1 MMISLQDSD
10 PVIRNYM
17 IKHSL
22 PQIYKALLAG
32 LCISC
37 PEDPLLFIEEKILSI
52 LEDHDFEICWHTFID
67 KDKQISSLAR
77 GIVYDIFGNPEDSLC
92 PSHLLE
98 KAYSCYRTSLTKMCF
113 TGWKGYIS
121 KKKLKAARLLE
132 RMEEAEMYHKQ
143 RRIKLAFIKWTAWVQ
158 FRKRRKNDAVRKLQ
172 KVQESVHCRNFITAW
187 RHVVQDAK
195 RTKEYFK
202 KLERDLQES
211 QISGRPQSDGQDRLS
226 LLPNKL
232 SLKIFQS
239 LGVRELLKCAQLCRS
254 WKAIAQISSLWTEI
268 DFSLEAS
275 WITDQTVE
283 RILRVHRVYVISVNL
298 CGCTLVQESSF
309 RRISKLTLTS
319 LKNSYIFDVI
329 KNMIRTMLLFFFFKG
344 QCRNLQELDLSECSH
359 LNDEN
364 MKMILEGCRSLL
376 HLNLAFTHITNAT
389 LRVLSRCCLTL
400 RSLSL
405 AYCTS
410 FSDKGLQYL
419 STGKGCHRLTYL
431 DLSGCSQISVDGF
444 KYVAEACSTL
454 QRIVL
459 DDLPTLTDTCVQVLV
474 AKCRMLTAISIL
486 DSPYL
491 SDVAFKTFAEVI
503 SLTKVQIEGNNRM
516 TDSGLK
522 ALCRSCLK
530 LSEVQVSDCTRM
542 TDASLKS
549 LGSLTKLC
557 NLNISGC
564 IKVTDMGIHYIT
576 EGASAVELRDL
587 DLSYCPKLTDLSLK
601 RITQKCNKLTQLSV
615 CFCENLTDNGFECLD
630 ICASLISLD
639 ITGCKIHD
647 KGLAAL
653 GTNHSLRKLTASEC
667 VFITDNGI
675 KMFCQNC
682 KKLAL
687 LDVCQCE
694 RLSDRAIKALSF
706 FCRTIATVRIAGCPK
721 LTDTAVKYLTRV
733 GHFLKELD
741 VSGCPLLTDR
751 TPSFLLCSCLQLRS
765 ISMLYCKNIS
775 KQAALK
781 LQHRVQHW
789 KHSNDDAPY
798 SQD

>member
-1 MMISLQDSD
+1 M
-10 PVIRNYM
+10 
-17 IKHSL
+17 
-22 PQIYKALLAG
+22 
-32 LCISC
+32 
-37 PEDPLLFIEEKILSI
+37 
-52 LEDHDFEICWHTFID
+52 
-67 KDKQISSLAR
+67 
-77 GIVYDIFGNPEDSLC
+77 
-92 PSHLLE
+92 
-98 KAYSCYRTSLTKMCF
+98 
-113 TGWKGYIS
+113 
-121 KKKLKAARLLE
+121 KL
-132 RMEEAEMYHKQ
+132 
-143 RRIKLAFIKWTAWVQ
+143 
-158 FRKRRKNDAVRKLQ
+158 
-172 KVQESVHCRNFITAW
+172 
-187 RHVVQDAK
+187 
-195 RTKEYFK
+195 
-202 KLERDLQES
+202 
-211 QISGRPQSDGQDRLS
+211 
-226 LLPNKL
+226 
-232 SLKIFQS
+232 
-239 LGVRELLKCAQLCRS
+239 
-254 WKAIAQISSLWTEI
+254 
-268 DFSLEAS
+268 
-275 WITDQTVE
+275 
-283 RILRVHRVYVISVNL
+283 
-298 CGCTLVQESSF
+298 
-309 RRISKLTLTS
+309 
-319 LKNSYIFDVI
+319 
-329 KNMIRTMLLFFFFKG
+329 
-344 QCRNLQELDLSECSH
+344 
-359 LNDEN
+359 
-364 MKMILEGCRSLL
+364 ILEGCRSLL

-389 LRVLSRCCLTL
+389 IRVLSRRCLML

-444 KYVAEACSTL
+444 TYVAEACSTL
-454 QRIVL
+454 QQIVL
-459 DDLPTLTDTCVQVLV
+459 DNLPTLTDICVQVLV
-474 AKCRMLTAISIL
+474 SKCRMLTAISLL

-491 SDVAFKTFAEVI
+491 SDVAFKTMAEVI
-503 SLTKVQIEGNNRM
+503 SLTKIQIEGNNRM
-516 TDSGLK
+516 TDSSLK
-522 ALCRSCLK
+522 ALCRSSLK
-530 LSEVQVSDCTRM
+530 LSEVQMSDCTRM

-564 IKVTDMGIHYIT
+564 IKVTDIGIHYII
-576 EGASAVELRDL
+576 EGASAVKLREL

-601 RITQKCNKLTQLSV
+601 RITQNKLTHLSV

-630 ICASLISLD
+630 NCASLVSLD

-675 KMFCQNC
+675 KMFCQKCNR
-682 KKLAL
+682 LEL
-687 LDVCQCE
+687 LDVCQCVC
-694 RLSDRAIKALSF
+694 LSDRAIKALSF

-741 VSGCPLLTDR
+741 VSDCPLLTDR
-751 TPSFLLCSCLQLRS
+751 TPSFLLCSCPQLRS

>member
-1 MMISLQDSD
+1 MMTSLQDSD
-10 PVIRNYM
+10 PVIRDYM

-32 LCISC
+32 LCVSC
-37 PEDPLLFIEEKILSI
+37 PEDPLHFIEEKILSI
-52 LEDHDFEICWHTFID
+52 LEDQDCEICWHTFID
-67 KDKQISSLAR
+67 EDKQISSLAG
-77 GIVYDIFGNPEDSLC
+77 GIVYDMFGNPEDSLC

-98 KAYSCYRTSLTKMCF
+98 KAYSCYRTNLFKMCF
-113 TGWKGYIS
+113 MGWKSYIS
-121 KKKLKAARLLE
+121 MKKMKAARLLE
-132 RMEEAEMYHKQ
+132 RMEETEMYHKQ

-158 FRKRRKNDAVRKLQ
+158 FRKQRQNDALRKLQ
-172 KVQESVHCRNFITAW
+172 KVQESVHCRNTITAW

-195 RTKEYFK
+195 RAKEYFK
-202 KLERDLQES
+202 RLERDIQES
-211 QISGRPQSDGQDRLS
+211 QNSEIPQGDGQDRLS

-239 LGVRELLKCAQLCRS
+239 LGVRDLLKCALVCHS
-254 WKAIAQISSLWTEI
+254 WKAITQISSLWTEI
-268 DFSLEAS
+268 DFSPEAS
-275 WITDQTVE
+275 WIIDRTVE

-298 CGCTLVQESSF
+298 CGCTLVQKSSF
-309 RRISKLTLTS
+309 RRISKFTLIS
-319 LKNSYIFDVI
+319 LKRSC
-329 KNMIRTMLLFFFFKG
+329 LFCFVFVKKG
-344 QCRNLQELDLSECSH
+344 QCKNLQELDISECPN

-364 MKMILEGCRSLL
+364 MKMILEGCHSLL

-389 LRVLSRCCLTL
+389 IRVLSRCCLML

-419 STGKGCHRLTYL
+419 TTEKGCHRLNYL

-444 KYVAEACSTL
+444 RYVAEACSSL
-454 QRIVL
+454 QQIVL
-459 DDLPTLTDTCVQVLV
+459 DDLPTLTDTCVQVLMS
-474 AKCRMLTAISIL
+474 KCHALTAISLL

-491 SDVAFKTFAEVI
+491 SDVTFKTIAEEI
-503 SLTKVQIEGNNRM
+503 SLTKIQIEGNNRM
-516 TDSGLK
+516 MDSSLK
-522 ALCRSCLK
+522 ALCRSSLK
-530 LSEVQVSDCTRM
+530 LSEVQMSDCTRM

-576 EGASAVELRDL
+576 EGLSAVELREL
-587 DLSYCPKLTDLSLK
+587 DLSYCPKLTDLSLT
-601 RITQKCNKLTQLSV
+601 RITQKCSNLTNLSV

-630 ICASLISLD
+630 SCASLISLD

-653 GTNHSLRKLTASEC
+653 GTNHSMRKLTAAEC

-675 KMFCQNC
+675 KMFCQLC
-682 KKLAL
+682 HRLEL
-687 LDVCQCE
+687 LDVCHCVC
-694 RLSDRAIKALSF
+694 LSDRAIKALSF

-721 LTDTAVKYLTRV
+721 MTDTAVKYLTRV

-751 TPSFLLCSCLQLRS
+751 TPSFLLCSCTQLRS

-781 LQHRVQHW
+781 LQRRVQHW
-789 KHSNDDAPY
+789 KYSNNDSPY
-798 SQD
+798 SLD

>member
-10 PVIRNYM
+10 PVIRDYM

-37 PEDPLLFIEEKILSI
+37 PEDPLHFIEEKILSM

-67 KDKQISSLAR
+67 KDKQISSLAG

-113 TGWKGYIS
+113 TGWKSYIS

-132 RMEEAEMYHKQ
+132 RMEDAEMYHKQ

-158 FRKRRKNDAVRKLQ
+158 FRKQRQNDAVRKLQ
-172 KVQESVHCRNFITAW
+172 KVQESVHCRNIITAW

-195 RTKEYFK
+195 RAKEYFK
-202 KLERDLQES
+202 RLERDIQES
-211 QISGRPQSDGQDRLS
+211 QNSEISHGDGQDRLS
-226 LLPNKL
+226 LLPNRL

-239 LGVRELLKCAQLCRS
+239 LGVRELLKCSQVCRS

-268 DFSLEAS
+268 DFSPEAS

-309 RRISKLTLTS
+309 RRIS
-319 LKNSYIFDVI
+319 
-329 KNMIRTMLLFFFFKG
+329 
-344 QCRNLQELDLSECSH
+344 QCRNLQELDLSECPH

-364 MKMILEGCRSLL
+364 MKVILEGCRSLL

-389 LRVLSRCCLTL
+389 VRVLSRCCLTL

-405 AYCTS
+405 AYCRC

-419 STGKGCHRLTYL
+419 TTGKGCHRLTYL

-444 KYVAEACSTL
+444 TYVAEACSSL
-454 QRIVL
+454 QQIVL
-459 DDLPTLTDTCVQVLV
+459 DNLPTLTDICVQVLMS
-474 AKCRMLTAISIL
+474 KCRVLTVISLL
-486 DSPYL
+486 DSPYI
-491 SDVAFKTFAEVI
+491 SDVAFKTMAEVRL
-503 SLTKVQIEGNNRM
+503 SLTKIQIEDNNRM
-516 TDSGLK
+516 TDSSLK
-522 ALCRSCLK
+522 ALCRSSLK
-530 LSEVQVSDCTRM
+530 LSEVQMSDCTRM

-564 IKVTDMGIHYIT
+564 IKVTDMGIYYIT
-576 EGASAVELRDL
+576 EGPSAVELREL

-601 RITQKCNKLTQLSV
+601 RITQKCSKLTHLSV

-630 ICASLISLD
+630 NCASLVSLD
-639 ITGCKIHD
+639 ITGCKIND
-647 KGLAAL
+647 KGLAGL
-653 GTNHSLRKLTASEC
+653 GTNHSLRKLTATEC

-675 KMFCQNC
+675 KMFCRQC
-682 KKLAL
+682 HRLEL
-687 LDVCQCE
+687 LDVCQCVC
-694 RLSDRAIKALSF
+694 LSDRAIKALSF

-721 LTDTAVKYLTRV
+721 MTDTAVKYLTRV

-751 TPSFLLCSCLQLRS
+751 TPSFLLCSCPQLRS

-789 KHSNDDAPY
+789 KHSNDGAPY
-798 SQD
+798 SLD

>member
-1 MMISLQDSD
+1 MMTSFQDSD
-10 PVIRNYM
+10 PIIRDYL

-32 LCISC
+32 LCVSC
-37 PEDPLLFIEEKILSI
+37 PEDPLHFIEEKILLI
-52 LEDHDFEICWHTFID
+52 LEDQDFEICWHTFID
-67 KDKQISSLAR
+67 KDKQISSLAG

-92 PSHLLE
+92 LSHLLE

-113 TGWKGYIS
+113 RGWKSYIS
-121 KKKLKAARLLE
+121 KKKMKAARLVE

-158 FRKRRKNDAVRKLQ
+158 FHKQRQNDALRKLQ
-172 KVQESVHCRNFITAW
+172 KVQDSVHCRNTITAW
-187 RHVVQDAK
+187 RRVVQDAK
-195 RTKEYFK
+195 RAKEYFK
-202 KLERDLQES
+202 RLERDIQENQNS
-211 QISGRPQSDGQDRLS
+211 EIPLGDGQDRLS

-239 LGVRELLKCAQLCRS
+239 LGVRDLLKCAQVCHS
-254 WKAIAQISSLWTEI
+254 WKAITQNSSLWTEI
-268 DFSLEAS
+268 DFSPEAS

-283 RILRVHRVYVISVNL
+283 RILRVHRVYVICVNL

-309 RRISKLTLTS
+309 GRIS
-319 LKNSYIFDVI
+319 
-329 KNMIRTMLLFFFFKG
+329 
-344 QCRNLQELDLSECSH
+344 QCRNLQELDLSECPH

-389 LRVLSRCCLTL
+389 IRVLSRCCLML

-405 AYCTS
+405 AYCTR

-419 STGKGCHRLTYL
+419 ITGKGCHRLTYL
-431 DLSGCSQISVDGF
+431 DLSGCSQISMDGF
-444 KYVAEACSTL
+444 TYVAKACSSL
-454 QRIVL
+454 QQIVL

-474 AKCRMLTAISIL
+474 SRCRVLTVISIL

-491 SDVAFKTFAEVI
+491 SDVAFKTIADVI
-503 SLTKVQIEGNNRM
+503 SLTKIQIQGNNRM
-516 TDSGLK
+516 TDSSLK
-522 ALCRSCLK
+522 ALCRSSLT
-530 LSEVQVSDCTRM
+530 LSEVQISDCPRM

-564 IKVTDMGIHYIT
+564 IKVTDMGIHYIS
-576 EGASAVELRDL
+576 EGPSSVQLREL

-601 RITQKCNKLTQLSV
+601 RITQKCSSLTHLSV
-615 CFCENLTDNGFECLD
+615 CFCENLTDNGFECLNS
-630 ICASLISLD
+630 CTSLNSLD

-653 GTNHSLRKLTASEC
+653 GTNHSLRKLTATEC

-675 KMFCQNC
+675 KMFCRQC
-682 KKLAL
+682 HHLEL
-687 LDVCQCE
+687 LDVCQCVC
-694 RLSDRAIKALSF
+694 LTDRAIKALSF

-721 LTDTAVKYLTRV
+721 MTDTAVKYLTRI
-733 GHFLKELD
+733 GHLLKELD

-781 LQHRVQHW
+781 LQRRVQHW

-798 SQD
+798 SLD

>member
-1 MMISLQDSD
+1 NNLLQ
-10 PVIRNYM
+10 V
-17 IKHSL
+17 
-22 PQIYKALLAG
+22 
-32 LCISC
+32 
-37 PEDPLLFIEEKILSI
+37 
-52 LEDHDFEICWHTFID
+52 
-67 KDKQISSLAR
+67 
-77 GIVYDIFGNPEDSLC
+77 
-92 PSHLLE
+92 
-98 KAYSCYRTSLTKMCF
+98 
-113 TGWKGYIS
+113 
-121 KKKLKAARLLE
+121 
-132 RMEEAEMYHKQ
+132 
-143 RRIKLAFIKWTAWVQ
+143 
-158 FRKRRKNDAVRKLQ
+158 
-172 KVQESVHCRNFITAW
+172 
-187 RHVVQDAK
+187 
-195 RTKEYFK
+195 
-202 KLERDLQES
+202 
-211 QISGRPQSDGQDRLS
+211 
-226 LLPNKL
+226 
-232 SLKIFQS
+232 FQS
-239 LGVRELLKCAQLCRS
+239 LGVRELLKCAQVCRS
-254 WKAIAQISSLWTEI
+254 WRAIAQVSSLWTE
-268 DFSLEAS
+268 
-275 WITDQTVE
+275 V
-283 RILRVHRVYVISVNL
+283 
-298 CGCTLVQESSF
+298 TLK
-309 RRISKLTLTS
+309 IHT
-319 LKNSYIFDVI
+319 FDVI
-329 KNMIRTMLLFFFFKG
+329 KNMIRILLVFFFVKG

-364 MKMILEGCRSLL
+364 MKLILEGCRSLL

-389 LRVLSRCCLTL
+389 IRVLSRYKLMFLT
-400 RSLSL
+400 SL

-444 KYVAEACSTL
+444 TYVAEACSTL
-454 QRIVL
+454 QQIVL
-459 DDLPTLTDTCVQVLV
+459 DNLPTLTDICVQVLV
-474 AKCRMLTAISIL
+474 SKCRMLTAISLL

-491 SDVAFKTFAEVI
+491 SDVAFKTMAEVI
-503 SLTKVQIEGNNRM
+503 SLTKIQIEGNNRM
-516 TDSGLK
+516 TDSSLK
-522 ALCRSCLK
+522 ALCRSSLK
-530 LSEVQVSDCTRM
+530 LSEVQMSDCTRM

-564 IKVTDMGIHYIT
+564 IKVTDIGIHYII
-576 EGASAVELRDL
+576 EGASAVKLREL

-601 RITQKCNKLTQLSV
+601 RITQKCSKLTHLSV

-630 ICASLISLD
+630 NCASLVSLD

-675 KMFCQNC
+675 KMFCQKCNR
-682 KKLAL
+682 LEL
-687 LDVCQCE
+687 LDVCQCVC
-694 RLSDRAIKALSF
+694 LSDRAIKALSF

-741 VSGCPLLTDR
+741 VSDCPLLTDR
-751 TPSFLLCSCLQLRS
+751 TPSFLLCSCPQLRS